1 MNKLANVVINS
12 LSSAIDRLFTYRIP
26 KDLEEHIR
34 IGHRVRVPFGKG
46 NKSSEAFVME
56 IYEEDKSSNEGINIK
71 YINKIC
77 EKYPLITYLDIQLIN
92 IMRRKYL
99 CTYMECIKVFL
110 PTGISKGVTF
120 KKKEV
125 LYKIRE
131 LEGNYIKE
139 PYTTIINLIDKEKL
153 IKSDIKNKYNISI
166 SSVNT
171 LIKHGFISTK
181 EEIVNRFPVKFYTHY
196 EKKELNSMQ
205 KNALNTIIHS
215 HKKKFLIHGV
225 TGSGKTEI
233 YLNLVEHMLLNKK
246 QSIVLVPEISLTPQ
260 MIERFKGRFGED
272 VAVFHSRLS
281 DGERFE
287 QWMRVKTGEVNVAV
301 GARSALFLPFKDLG
315 IIIID
320 EEHEGS
326 YKSETDPKYNAK
338 DISFLISDL
347 KGCKV
352 VLGSATPSLES
363 YYEGINDEIS
373 IIKLLNRVSN
383 KLLPRSTIVDMREEL
398 EQNNRSIFSRKL
410 FDSIKGCLER
420 NEQVILFLNR
430 RGFSP
435 FVSCRKCGYVFKCKN
450 CDISLTYHAN
460 GNLVCHYCGY
470 KENSVNICPKCKS
483 KYVKHFGVG
492 TERVEKEVKK
502 YFPHSKVIR
511 MDFDTTRRKDSYEK
525 LYNVFKNKEADIL
538 VGTQMI
544 AKGLDFENVTLVGV
558 LAADISLNYP
568 EFRAAEKTF
577 QLITQVSGRA
587 GRGDKEGE
595 VIIQTYSPDNYSIV
609 LSSENR
615 YEDFFKEEIKIRKIL
630 DYPPFS
636 EMLLINISAQE
647 KEEGEEY
654 IKVLKKEI
662 ENILDK
668 YDKIKMLGP
677 CPCSVFKLKKEFRWQ
692 VIFKGN
698 FSNEFALC
706 IKEIVYKVLG
716 EKRFKNIK
724 IGLDTNPRNLV

>member
-1 MNKLANVVINS
+1 
-12 LSSAIDRLFTYRIP
+12 
-26 KDLEEHIR
+26 
-34 IGHRVRVPFGKG
+34 
-46 NKSSEAFVME
+46 
-56 IYEEDKSSNEGINIK
+56 
-71 YINKIC
+71 
-77 EKYPLITYLDIQLIN
+77 
-92 IMRRKYL
+92 
-99 CTYMECIKVFL
+99 
-110 PTGISKGVTF
+110 
-120 KKKEV
+120 
-125 LYKIRE
+125 
-131 LEGNYIKE
+131 
-139 PYTTIINLIDKEKL
+139 
-153 IKSDIKNKYNISI
+153 
-166 SSVNT
+166 
-171 LIKHGFISTK
+171 
-181 EEIVNRFPVKFYTHY
+181 
-196 EKKELNSMQ
+196 
-205 KNALNTIIHS
+205 
-215 HKKKFLIHGV
+215 
-225 TGSGKTEI
+225 
-233 YLNLVEHMLLNKK
+233 MLLNKK

-706 IKEIVYKVLG
+706 IKKIVYKVLG

>member
-1 MNKLANVVINS
+1 
-12 LSSAIDRLFTYRIP
+12 
-26 KDLEEHIR
+26 
-34 IGHRVRVPFGKG
+34 
-46 NKSSEAFVME
+46 
-56 IYEEDKSSNEGINIK
+56 
-71 YINKIC
+71 
-77 EKYPLITYLDIQLIN
+77 
-92 IMRRKYL
+92 
-99 CTYMECIKVFL
+99 
-110 PTGISKGVTF
+110 
-120 KKKEV
+120 
-125 LYKIRE
+125 
-131 LEGNYIKE
+131 
-139 PYTTIINLIDKEKL
+139 
-153 IKSDIKNKYNISI
+153 NISI

>member
-706 IKEIVYKVLG
+706 IKKIVYKVLG

>member
-1 MNKLANVVINS
+1 
-12 LSSAIDRLFTYRIP
+12 
-26 KDLEEHIR
+26 
-34 IGHRVRVPFGKG
+34 
-46 NKSSEAFVME
+46 
-56 IYEEDKSSNEGINIK
+56 
-71 YINKIC
+71 
-77 EKYPLITYLDIQLIN
+77 
-92 IMRRKYL
+92 
-99 CTYMECIKVFL
+99 MECIKVFL

-153 IKSDIKNKYNISI
+153 IKSDIKNKFNISI

>member
-1 MNKLANVVINS
+1 M
-12 LSSAIDRLFTYRIP
+12 
-26 KDLEEHIR
+26 
-34 IGHRVRVPFGKG
+34 
-46 NKSSEAFVME
+46 
-56 IYEEDKSSNEGINIK
+56 
-71 YINKIC
+71 
-77 EKYPLITYLDIQLIN
+77 
-92 IMRRKYL
+92 
-99 CTYMECIKVFL
+99 
-110 PTGISKGVTF
+110 
-120 KKKEV
+120 
-125 LYKIRE
+125 
-131 LEGNYIKE
+131 
-139 PYTTIINLIDKEKL
+139 
-153 IKSDIKNKYNISI
+153 
-166 SSVNT
+166 
-171 LIKHGFISTK
+171 
-181 EEIVNRFPVKFYTHY
+181 KFYTHY